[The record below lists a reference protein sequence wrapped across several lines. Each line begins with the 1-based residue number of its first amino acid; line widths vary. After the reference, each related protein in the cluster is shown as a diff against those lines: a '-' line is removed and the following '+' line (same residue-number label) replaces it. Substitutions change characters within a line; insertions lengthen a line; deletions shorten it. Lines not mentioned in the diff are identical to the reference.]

1 MPHYTAAI
9 IGAGK
14 AKDEGFQKGGGH
26 RIGYTH
32 GETYTRNAQ
41 VKLVAVADINQEN
54 LEAYQ
59 ATFDLAQG
67 FRDYREMLANVQ
79 PDIVSICTYV
89 GLHRQMIVDA
99 CNAGVK
105 GIICE
110 KPFLAAP
117 TDLQQVAAAA
127 AASGAKIVVPHIRRY
142 FPAFAHAKELYAGGA
157 VGQPLLCMAGIAGWD
172 LSEWGSHWLDM
183 FRFFHDDHPVQWVF
197 GQARVRTLRGYGH
210 AMEDQAVAYFEF
222 AGGGKGLLDGGQA
235 MNGEWTMSL
244 VGTEGVIRVRGENE
258 LVIDDGHGRRQVSFV
273 DHPGSSYPAIWDCLL
288 ADLVAWLDGGPEPML
303 GLTNM
308 LKTSELNL
316 AAYLS
321 ALRGDRVDLPLDEHA
336 RPMAGGSA
344 GAAGVARPM
353 TQREQNHAGT
363 RRHSTDKS

>member
-1 MPHYTAAI
+1 MPANASHYTAVV

-32 GETYTRNAQ
+32 GETYARNANVQ
-41 VKLVAVADINQEN
+41 LVAVADINPEN
-54 LEAYQ
+54 LGAYQ
-59 ATFDLAQG
+59 ATFDLTSG
-67 FRDYREMLANVQ
+67 FLDYRQMLASVR

-99 CNAGVK
+99 CAAGVK

-117 TDLQQVAAAA
+117 ADLQRVAEA

-142 FPAFAHAKELYAGGA
+142 FPAFAHAKALYTAGA
-157 VGQPLLCMAGIAGWD
+157 VGQPLLCVAGIPGWD

-183 FRFFHDDHPVQWVF
+183 FRFFHDDQPVNWVL
-197 GQARVRTLRGYGH
+197 GQARVRDLRGYGH
-210 AMEDQAVAYFEF
+210 AMEEHAVAYFEF
-222 AGGGKGLLDGGQA
+222 ANGGKGLLDGGQA
-235 MNGEWTMSL
+235 MNGAWTMNM

-258 LVIDDGHGRRQVSFV
+258 LVIDDRSGRRDVSFV
-273 DHPGSSYPAIWDCLL
+273 DHPGSSYAAVWDCLL
-288 ADLVAWLDGGPEPML
+288 ADLVAWLDDGQEPML

-321 ALRGDRVDLPLDEHA
+321 ALRGDRVDLPLDDVLDEWPVEALA
-336 RPMAGGSA
+336 RRATE
-344 GAAGVARPM
+344 R
-353 TQREQNHAGT
+353 Q
-363 RRHSTDKS
+363 